1 MHRPIAQG
9 RMRQQFS
16 YVYIIRRGLARAQDE
31 RGTVF
36 FGGVADDVVLLE
48 EGLHYG
54 EEVGYGAGREWVKWV
69 LWGEWD
75 ELQESGRVG
84 KSREESNE

>member
-1 MHRPIAQG
+1 MHCPVAQG

-36 FGGVADDVVLLE
+36 FSGVADDVVLLE

-54 EEVGYGAGREWVKWV
+54 E
-69 LWGEWD
+69 
-75 ELQESGRVG
+75 
-84 KSREESNE
+84 

>member
-36 FGGVADDVVLLE
+36 FGGVADDVVLFE
-48 EGLHYG
+48 KGLHNGG
-54 EEVGYGAGREWVKWV
+54 EEMEMQPKENG
-69 LWGEWD
+69 
-75 ELQESGRVG
+75 
-84 KSREESNE
+84 